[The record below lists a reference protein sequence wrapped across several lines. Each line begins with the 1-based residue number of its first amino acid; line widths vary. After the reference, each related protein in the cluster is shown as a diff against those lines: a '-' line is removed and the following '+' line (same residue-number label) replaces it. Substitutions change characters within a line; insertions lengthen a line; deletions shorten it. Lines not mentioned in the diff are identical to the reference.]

1 MTFREEREARQK
13 KKAGIVEYW
22 KNQFGEIPAGIS
34 NAASGVAG
42 AVKQAAG
49 AVAKKRGTWTETND
63 YEVNRQQRR
72 ALIEAKDAA
81 EERFPKKGQEEARK
95 GFITDYLK
103 ENVGDKAWAMAALD
117 NQSELPAWAYQ
128 SEAAV
133 PEFKARGNDYSPFET
148 YSGTGALS
156 AARDTLDLQTDIV
169 RNEKRFRK
177 EYEPQVKKYGKDV
190 STYAANVA
198 GMTPKIAGL
207 QSDFAGIQ
215 SGVDQ
220 LQASQQQRNA
230 DLAAIRK
237 QNEEQL
243 GRLNALNR
251 HPWESEGAS
260 LTVDSGFAKLPLEQQ
275 ITRAGKPLTSA
286 QNAAA
291 EASGRANIEAEFPTS
306 KPKYVAPVRSQ
317 ESLETSRQER
327 PVYDYAEY
335 YKRQA
340 MAQTGKSGRSITD
353 GPSDILVN

>member
-1 MTFREEREARQK
+1 MTFREEREASEK
-13 KKAGIVEYW
+13 KKAAAFAYLK
-22 KNQFGEIPAGIS
+22 KNLGEIPYGIS
-34 NAASGVAG
+34 SAAGEVAG
-42 AVKQAAG
+42 GVKKAAE
-49 AVAKKRGTWTETND
+49 AMAKKRGTWTETSD
-63 YEVNRQQRR
+63 YEANRLQRR
-72 ALIEAKDAA
+72 ALIEAKDEA
-81 EERFPKKGQEEARK
+81 EKQFPNPKQAEARK
-95 GFITDYLK
+95 DFINNYLK
-103 ENVGDKAWAMAALD
+103 KNVGDKAWAMAALD
-117 NQSELPAWAYQ
+117 NESELPSWAYQ
-128 SEAAV
+128 SETAV
-133 PEFKARGNDYSPFET
+133 PQFKARDNDYSPFET
-148 YSGTGALS
+148 YSGTGLLS
-156 AARDTLDLQTDIV
+156 ATRDTLDLETDIL
-169 RNEKRFRK
+169 RNEKRFLK

-260 LTVDSGFAKLPLEQQ
+260 LTVDSGFSKLPLETQ
-275 ITRAGKPLTSA
+275 IARAGQPLTPA

-291 EASGRANIEAEFPTS
+291 EASGRAKIEAEFPTS
-306 KPKYVAPVRSQ
+306 KPKYIAPVRTQ
-317 ESLETSRQER
+317 ESLEVSRQER

-340 MAQTGKSGRSITD
+340 TAKSGNSGRSISD
-353 GPSDILVN
+353 EPSDILVN